1 MYRPAAHVEDDE
13 LFLPAGQL
21 GMGWWGDAWDE
32 VKSVA
37 KKVQANPI
45 VRGLEKKAVDYGSKA
60 LRGAAESAV
69 DGLADSA
76 LTAVGAPEL
85 APMADKLID
94 KGASYL
100 QKKGSDYLKQEIDAS
115 GKGVRHMVAGGGLR
129 VAGNGTRVGRGL
141 RLAGSGHMQG
151 HCGNGLRVAGSG
163 LRVAGSGVYVPA
175 GRYGLVEAAG
185 QGVCA

>member
-60 LRGAAESAV
+60 LDNYMNLSQGMCF
-69 DGLADSA
+69 ADNVMSW
-76 LTAVGAPEL
+76 
-85 APMADKLID
+85 
-94 KGASYL
+94 
-100 QKKGSDYLKQEIDAS
+100 
-115 GKGVRHMVAGGGLR
+115 
-129 VAGNGTRVGRGL
+129 
-141 RLAGSGHMQG
+141 
-151 HCGNGLRVAGSG
+151 
-163 LRVAGSGVYVPA
+163 
-175 GRYGLVEAAG
+175 
-185 QGVCA
+185 

>member
-1 MYRPAAHVEDDE
+1 MYRPAAKIDDDE

-45 VRGLEKKAVDYGSKA
+45 VRGLEKKAVDYGNKA
-60 LRGAAESAV
+60 LRGAAEGAV

-100 QKKGSDYLKQEIDAS
+100 QKKGSDYLKQDCMQNEQSKMTKTTRKILQTFW
-115 GKGVRHMVAGGGLR
+115 KRLPNLR
-129 VAGNGTRVGRGL
+129 GR
-141 RLAGSGHMQG
+141 ADT
-151 HCGNGLRVAGSG
+151 A
-163 LRVAGSGVYVPA
+163 
-175 GRYGLVEAAG
+175 
-185 QGVCA
+185 

>member
-1 MYRPAAHVEDDE
+1 MYRPAAHIQDDE
-13 LFLPAGQL
+13 LYLPAGQL

-37 KKVQANPI
+37 KKVQANPV

-76 LTAVGAPEL
+76 LSAVGAPEL

-100 QKKGSDYLKQEIDAS
+100 QKKGTDYISSSEKSRSSDGAGVHNRILVRKQS
-115 GKGVRHMVAGGGLR
+115 RHRFFVK
-129 VAGNGTRVGRGL
+129 RG
-141 RLAGSGHMQG
+141 A
-151 HCGNGLRVAGSG
+151 
-163 LRVAGSGVYVPA
+163 
-175 GRYGLVEAAG
+175 
-185 QGVCA
+185 

>member
-60 LRGAAESAV
+60 LRGAAEGAV

-76 LTAVGAPEL
+76 LTAVGLP
-85 APMADKLID
+85 
-94 KGASYL
+94 
-100 QKKGSDYLKQEIDAS
+100 Q
-115 GKGVRHMVAGGGLR
+115 AGDRRQWEWRPPHGRGRR
-129 VAGNGTRVGRGL
+129 VARSR
-141 RLAGSGHMQG
+141 
-151 HCGNGLRVAGSG
+151 
-163 LRVAGSGVYVPA
+163 
-175 GRYGLVEAAG
+175 
-185 QGVCA
+185 

>member
-37 KKVQANPI
+37 KKVQANPV

-76 LTAVGAPEL
+76 LSAVGAPEL
-85 APMADKLID
+85 APMVHGQEKHRAGAAENLGCRTYGEPSLWVFFPPSHLI
-94 KGASYL
+94 
-100 QKKGSDYLKQEIDAS
+100 
-115 GKGVRHMVAGGGLR
+115 
-129 VAGNGTRVGRGL
+129 N
-141 RLAGSGHMQG
+141 
-151 HCGNGLRVAGSG
+151 
-163 LRVAGSGVYVPA
+163 
-175 GRYGLVEAAG
+175 
-185 QGVCA
+185 

>member
-1 MYRPAAHVEDDE
+1 MYRPAAHIQDDE
-13 LFLPAGQL
+13 LYLPAGQL

-37 KKVQANPI
+37 KKVQANPV

-60 LRGAAESAV
+60 LRGAAEGAV

-76 LTAVGAPEL
+76 LSAVGAPEL

-100 QKKGSDYLKQEIDAS
+100 QKKGTDYLKQEIDAS
-115 GKGVRHMVAGGGLR
+115 GSGVRHMVAGEDSTWSPARTHESPERCVLCL
-129 VAGNGTRVGRGL
+129 VLSNPL
-141 RLAGSGHMQG
+141 PSLLAILS
-151 HCGNGLRVAGSG
+151 
-163 LRVAGSGVYVPA
+163 
-175 GRYGLVEAAG
+175 
-185 QGVCA
+185 

>member
-1 MYRPAAHVEDDE
+1 MYRPAAHIQDDE
-13 LFLPAGQL
+13 LYLPAGQL

-37 KKVQANPI
+37 KKVQANPV

-76 LTAVGAPEL
+76 LSAVGAPEL

-94 KGASYL
+94 EPPPPTAPSTGAPQTLRAAPFAGARS
-100 QKKGSDYLKQEIDAS
+100 
-115 GKGVRHMVAGGGLR
+115 AGGG
-129 VAGNGTRVGRGL
+129 GTPYGTRR
-141 RLAGSGHMQG
+141 
-151 HCGNGLRVAGSG
+151 
-163 LRVAGSGVYVPA
+163 
-175 GRYGLVEAAG
+175 
-185 QGVCA
+185 

>member
-1 MYRPAAHVEDDE
+1 MYRPAAHLKDDE
-13 LFLPAGQL
+13 IYLPAGQL

-37 KKVQANPI
+37 KKVQANPV

-76 LTAVGAPEL
+76 LSAVGAPEL

-94 KGASYL
+94 KGASYICRRRAPIISSRKSM
-100 QKKGSDYLKQEIDAS
+100 QAAKVSVIWW
-115 GKGVRHMVAGGGLR
+115 
-129 VAGNGTRVGRGL
+129 
-141 RLAGSGHMQG
+141 LA
-151 HCGNGLRVAGSG
+151 
-163 LRVAGSGVYVPA
+163 
-175 GRYGLVEAAG
+175 AA
-185 QGVCA
+185 CA

>member
-1 MYRPAAHVEDDE
+1 MYRPAAHIQDDE
-13 LFLPAGQL
+13 LYLPAGQL

-37 KKVQANPI
+37 KKVQANPV

-76 LTAVGAPEL
+76 LSAVGAPEL

-94 KGASYL
+94 KGACCVDGRQGPL
-100 QKKGSDYLKQEIDAS
+100 F
-115 GKGVRHMVAGGGLR
+115 AGRQVLR
-129 VAGNGTRVGRGL
+129 RRGDPAAGRQGL
-141 RLAGSGHMQG
+141 RLHAWFS
-151 HCGNGLRVAGSG
+151 
-163 LRVAGSGVYVPA
+163 P
-175 GRYGLVEAAG
+175 
-185 QGVCA
+185 